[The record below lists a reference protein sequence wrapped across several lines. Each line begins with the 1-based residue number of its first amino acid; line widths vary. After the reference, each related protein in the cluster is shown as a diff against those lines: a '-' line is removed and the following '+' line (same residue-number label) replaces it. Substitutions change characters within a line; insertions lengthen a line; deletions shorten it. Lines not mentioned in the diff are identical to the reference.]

1 MLTKE
6 FFAQTTT
13 MVTMAVVV
21 LGDLAG
27 ATDPIVEHAAVIMII
42 AVTILAINA
51 IKATIITTL
60 EDLVVILAEVTMEV
74 VILAEVASEVV
85 ITITEVVVTVTEVV
99 TAEVVDTQI
108 AIHVLAHIQ
117 ALVED
122 LVTNAQAIVTLVDG
136 GEMALVTAPILENRQ
151 ILEKQSP
158 LQIMVVLLILVMPE
172 FLFF

>member
-6 FFAQTTT
+6 FFAQTIT

-21 LGDLAG
+21 SGDLAG

-51 IKATIITTL
+51 TRDTIITTL
-60 EDLVVILAEVTMEV
+60 EDLVVILAEVT
-74 VILAEVASEVV
+74 SEVV
-85 ITITEVVVTVTEVV
+85 ITITEVVTVMEIV
-99 TAEVVDTQI
+99 TAEVDTQI
-108 AIHVLAHIQ
+108 AIHVLAHIR

-122 LVTNAQAIVTLVDG
+122 LVTNAAIALVDG
-136 GEMALVTAPILENRQ
+136 GEMALVTAPILENHLI

-158 LQIMVVLLILVMPE
+158 LQIMVELLILVMPK

>member
-21 LGDLAG
+21 SGDLAG

-51 IKATIITTL
+51 TRDTIITTL
-60 EDLVVILAEVTMEV
+60 EDLVVILAEVT
-74 VILAEVASEVV
+74 SEVV
-85 ITITEVVVTVTEVV
+85 ITITEVVTVMEIV
-99 TAEVVDTQI
+99 TAEVDTQI
-108 AIHVLAHIQ
+108 AIHVLAHIR

-122 LVTNAQAIVTLVDG
+122 LVTNAAIALVDG
-136 GEMALVTAPILENRQ
+136 GEMALVTAPILENHQ

-158 LQIMVVLLILVMPE
+158 LQIMVVLLILVMPR

>member
-6 FFAQTTT
+6 FFAQTIT

-21 LGDLAG
+21 SGDLAG

-51 IKATIITTL
+51 TRVTIITTL
-60 EDLVVILAEVTMEV
+60 EDLVVILAEV
-74 VILAEVASEVV
+74 ISEVV
-85 ITITEVVVTVTEVV
+85 ITTTEVVTVTEIV
-99 TAEVVDTQI
+99 TAEVDTQI
-108 AIHVLAHIQ
+108 AIRVLAHIQ

-122 LVTNAQAIVTLVDG
+122 LVTNAAIALVDG
-136 GEMALVTAPILENRQ
+136 GEMALVTAPILENHQ

-158 LQIMVVLLILVMPE
+158 LQIMVVLLILVMPR

>member
-1 MLTKE
+1 MLIPGLFLLKMLTKE

-13 MVTMAVVV
+13 TVTMAVVV
-21 LGDLAG
+21 LGDLVG
-27 ATDPIVEHAAVIMII
+27 ATDLIVEHAAVTMII

-51 IKATIITTL
+51 TRVTIITTL
-60 EDLVVILAEVTMEV
+60 EDLV

-85 ITITEVVVTVTEVV
+85 ITITEVTVTEIV

-108 AIHVLAHIQ
+108 AIHVLAHIR

-122 LVTNAQAIVTLVDG
+122 LVTNAAIALVDG
-136 GEMALVTAPILENRQ
+136 GEMALVTALILENHQ

-158 LQIMVVLLILVMPE
+158 LQIMVVLLILVMPK
-172 FLFF
+172 FLFFFEE

>member
-1 MLTKE
+1 
-6 FFAQTTT
+6 
-13 MVTMAVVV
+13 
-21 LGDLAG
+21 
-27 ATDPIVEHAAVIMII
+27 MII

-51 IKATIITTL
+51 TRATIITIL
-60 EDLVVILAEVTMEV
+60 EDLV

-85 ITITEVVVTVTEVV
+85 ITITEVVTVTEVV

-122 LVTNAQAIVTLVDG
+122 LATSAQAITLVDG

-158 LQIMVVLLILVMPE
+158 LQIMAVVLLILVMPK
-172 FLFF
+172 FLFFLK

>member
-21 LGDLAG
+21 SGDLAG
-27 ATDPIVEHAAVIMII
+27 ATDPIVEHAAVTMII

-51 IKATIITTL
+51 TRVTIITIL
-60 EDLVVILAEVTMEV
+60 EDLV

-85 ITITEVVVTVTEVV
+85 ITTTEVVTVTEIV
-99 TAEVVDTQI
+99 TAEVDTQI
-108 AIHVLAHIQ
+108 AIRVLAHIQ

-122 LVTNAQAIVTLVDG
+122 LVTNAAIALVDG
-136 GEMALVTAPILENRQ
+136 KFV
-151 ILEKQSP
+151 
-158 LQIMVVLLILVMPE
+158 
-172 FLFF
+172 FFFH

>member
-21 LGDLAG
+21 SGDLAG
-27 ATDPIVEHAAVIMII
+27 ATDPIVEHAAVTMII

-51 IKATIITTL
+51 TKVTIITTL
-60 EDLVVILAEVTMEV
+60 EDLVVILAEVT
-74 VILAEVASEVV
+74 SEVV
-85 ITITEVVVTVTEVV
+85 ITITEIV
-99 TAEVVDTQI
+99 TAEVDTQI
-108 AIHVLAHIQ
+108 AIRVLAHIQ

-122 LVTNAQAIVTLVDG
+122 LVTNAAIALVDG
-136 GEMALVTAPILENRQ
+136 GEMALVTAPILENHQ

-158 LQIMVVLLILVMPE
+158 LQIMVVLLILVMPR

>member
-1 MLTKE
+1 
-6 FFAQTTT
+6 
-13 MVTMAVVV
+13 VV

-27 ATDPIVEHAAVIMII
+27 ATDPIAEHAAVTMII

-51 IKATIITTL
+51 IKVTIITTL
-60 EDLVVILAEVTMEV
+60 EDLV

-85 ITITEVVVTVTEVV
+85 ITITEVVTVTEVV
-99 TAEVVDTQI
+99 TAEVDTQI

-122 LVTNAQAIVTLVDG
+122 LVTNAAIALVDG
-136 GEMALVTAPILENRQ
+136 GEMALVTAPILENHP

-158 LQIMVVLLILVMPE
+158 LQIMVVLLILVMPR
-172 FLFF
+172 

>member
-1 MLTKE
+1 
-6 FFAQTTT
+6 

-21 LGDLAG
+21 LGDLVG
-27 ATDPIVEHAAVIMII
+27 ATDPIVEHAAVTMII

-51 IKATIITTL
+51 TRVTIITTL
-60 EDLVVILAEVTMEV
+60 EDLV

-85 ITITEVVVTVTEVV
+85 ITITEVAI
-99 TAEVVDTQI
+99 AEVDTQI

-122 LVTNAQAIVTLVDG
+122 LVTNAAIALVDG
-136 GEMALVTAPILENRQ
+136 GEMALVTAPILENHQ

-158 LQIMVVLLILVMPE
+158 LQIMVVLLILVMPK
-172 FLFF
+172 FLFFL

>member
-6 FFAQTTT
+6 FFAQTIT
-13 MVTMAVVV
+13 MVTMVVVV
-21 LGDLAG
+21 LGDLVG
-27 ATDPIVEHAAVIMII
+27 ATDPIVEHAAVTMII

-51 IKATIITTL
+51 IKVTIITIL
-60 EDLVVILAEVTMEV
+60 EDLV

-85 ITITEVVVTVTEVV
+85 ITITEVTVTEIVI
-99 TAEVVDTQI
+99 AEVDTQI

-122 LVTNAQAIVTLVDG
+122 LATNAAIALVDG
-136 GEMALVTAPILENRQ
+136 GEMALVTAPILENHQ

-158 LQIMVVLLILVMPE
+158 LQIMVVLLILVMPR
-172 FLFF
+172 FLFFFKNNFLQICFVHISF

>member
-6 FFAQTTT
+6 FFAQTIT

-21 LGDLAG
+21 SGDLAG
-27 ATDPIVEHAAVIMII
+27 ATDPIVEHAAVTMII

-51 IKATIITTL
+51 TKVTIITTL
-60 EDLVVILAEVTMEV
+60 EDLV

-85 ITITEVVVTVTEVV
+85 ITITEVVVTITEIV
-99 TAEVVDTQI
+99 TAEVDTQI
-108 AIHVLAHIQ
+108 AIHVLAHIR

-122 LVTNAQAIVTLVDG
+122 LVTNAAIALVDG
-136 GEMALVTAPILENRQ
+136 GEMALVTAPILENHLI

-158 LQIMVVLLILVMPE
+158 LQIMVELLILVMPK

>member
-6 FFAQTTT
+6 FFAQTIT

-21 LGDLAG
+21 SGDLAG

-51 IKATIITTL
+51 TRVTIITIL
-60 EDLVVILAEVTMEV
+60 EDLVVILAEVTT
-74 VILAEVASEVV
+74 EVASEVV
-85 ITITEVVVTVTEVV
+85 ITTTEVVTVTEIV
-99 TAEVVDTQI
+99 TAEVDTQI
-108 AIHVLAHIQ
+108 AIRVLAHIQ

-122 LVTNAQAIVTLVDG
+122 LVTNAAIALVDG
-136 GEMALVTAPILENRQ
+136 GEMALVTAPILENHQ

-158 LQIMVVLLILVMPE
+158 LQIMVVLLILVMPR

>member
-6 FFAQTTT
+6 FFAQTAT
-13 MVTMAVVV
+13 MVTMVVVV
-21 LGDLAG
+21 LGDLVG
-27 ATDPIVEHAAVIMII
+27 ATDPIVEHAAVTMII

-51 IKATIITTL
+51 TKVTIITTL
-60 EDLVVILAEVTMEV
+60 EDLV

-85 ITITEVVVTVTEVV
+85 ITITEVVVTITEIVTVE
-99 TAEVVDTQI
+99 VDTQI
-108 AIHVLAHIQ
+108 ATHVLAHIQ

-122 LVTNAQAIVTLVDG
+122 LATNAAIALVDG
-136 GEMALVTAPILENRQ
+136 GEMALVTAPILENHP